1 MKPFGR
7 AIAGWLSLVLWV
19 PLGAAAG
26 EIEAA
31 AREAEAKVQAGQH
44 VEAFNT
50 LRNAL
55 TALNAN
61 APLGF
66 RKAIFIAK
74 PPQGFG
80 LYQPRPESAFRSGEP
95 LIVYVEPIGLG
106 WRPEGEGFSSQFT
119 VDFELR
125 SPKGEILTGQ
135 KEFGKFGFN
144 SRERNI
150 EVMAH
155 LTINLSGAPA
165 GDYVFGATFHD
176 KVSGKQASF
185 DLPFSIK

>member
-1 MKPFGR
+1 MALLRCAILALLFGL
-7 AIAGWLSLVLWV
+7 AGIA
-19 PLGAAAG
+19 AQAG
-26 EIEAA
+26 EIEAL
-31 AREAEAKVQAGQH
+31 AREAEAKAQAGQH
-44 VEAFNT
+44 VEAFNA
-50 LRNAL
+50 LRHAL

-66 RKAIFIAK
+66 RKAIFVAK

-80 LYQPRPESAFRSGEP
+80 LYEPRPDVAFRRGEP
-95 LIVYVEPIGLG
+95 LIVYTEPIGLG
-106 WRPEGEGFSSQFT
+106 WRPEGERFSAQFT

-135 KEFGKFGFN
+135 KEFGKFGFD
-144 SRERNI
+144 SRERNLD
-150 EVMAH
+150 VMAH
-155 LTINLSGAPA
+155 LNINLTGAPA
-165 GDYVFGATFHD
+165 GDYVFAATFHD